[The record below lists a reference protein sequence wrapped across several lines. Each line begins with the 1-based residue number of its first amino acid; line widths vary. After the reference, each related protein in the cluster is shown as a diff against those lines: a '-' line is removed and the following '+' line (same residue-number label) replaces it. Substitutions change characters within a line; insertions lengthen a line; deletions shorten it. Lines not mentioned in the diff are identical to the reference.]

1 MSDLCQL
8 LYGDRFRMM
17 FLYISEN
24 RPKCFGH
31 PGFCRN
37 RVFGAESRSM
47 PADKISEA
55 VRFSATDQTLQDFC
69 VHTA

>member
-1 MSDLCQL
+1 MIVAAEV
-8 LYGDRFRMM
+8 FRSSGT
-17 FLYISEN
+17 LSKPCV
-24 RPKCFGH
+24 R
-31 PGFCRN
+31 CR
-37 RVFGAESRSM
+37 VPVSM